1 MKKNLPLSLLAAAVL
16 FPLSGCVTTVAV
28 TNPHDANNAQWVK
41 FVSGDLIV
49 RYPGKTI
56 DEVKVAVDRAFDE
69 LYGRGSRQ
77 GETPAQQVNPRVDP
91 SWEVV
96 ARSAD
101 IRIEARISTQR
112 LKRQSGAAKGGETPP
127 EPAPKADEPQEWT
140 QLVVSYGAFGNL
152 KESQKIV
159 GIIAKHLN

>member
-1 MKKNLPLSLLAAAVL
+1 MKKILPLSALAAAAL

-41 FVSGDLIV
+41 FIGGDLIV

-56 DEVKVAVDRAFDE
+56 DEVKVAVDHAFDE

-77 GETPAQQVNPRVDP
+77 GETPAQQVNPRVEP
-91 SWEVV
+91 SWEIVV
-96 ARSAD
+96 RSAD
-101 IRIEARISTQR
+101 IRIEAHINTQR
-112 LKRQSGAAKGGETPP
+112 LVKGKGTAKSGEAAP
-127 EPAPKADEPQEWT
+127 EPVAKADEPQEWT
-140 QLVVSYGAFGNL
+140 QLVISYGAFGNL

-159 GIIAKHLN
+159 GVIAKYLN